1 MKSVASNTEE
11 QLSHL
16 VGAVVTACFRD
27 DEGRVWVVTTDGD
40 ALVFGG
46 GLSPD
51 SGPAFWH
58 ASERDVRGVVGR
70 RTKDIETKL
79 AQLRA
84 MPGVQLP

>member
-16 VGAVVTACFRD
+16 VGAVVMACFRD
-27 DEGRVWVVTTDGD
+27 DNGRVWIVTKDGD

-46 GLSPD
+46 GPSPD

-58 ASERDVRGVVGR
+58 ESKHGVQMVVGR
-70 RTKDIETKL
+70 RKADIEMKL